1 MTTIQTASSVYAIDE
16 ITGDIVN
23 LPERGCKNIKLNN
36 HKPYIATPED
46 IARELQLKL
55 QTEKKQE
62 VDFKD
67 WLDCEMYYMAQSYR
81 NALMKEIEGAKQVS
95 ANISKD
101 LPIIMDALK
110 KIALPKVRHYEGGLS
125 KEKQLKIYNEA
136 KKPDFNKIFHETIK
150 NNLC

>member
-1 MTTIQTASSVYAIDE
+1 MTTIQTASCIYAIDE
-16 ITGDIVN
+16 RTGDIVD
-23 LPERGCKNIKLNN
+23 LPERGGKKIEFNK

-46 IARELQLKL
+46 ITRELQFKL

-62 VDFKD
+62 FDFKD
-67 WLDCEMYYMAQSYR
+67 WLECEMYYMAQSYR
-81 NALMKEIEGAKQVS
+81 NALFKEIAGAKQVS

-101 LPIIMDALK
+101 LPIIMEALK
-110 KIALPKVRHYEGGLS
+110 EIALPKIRPYQGGLS

-136 KKPDFNKIFHETIK
+136 TKPDFNKIFHETIK